1 MMAKKIFLFS
11 LIFSFLF
18 VDLPAVATAQAGDLA
33 TQCATLSESNTGCSN
48 LNNTECRALLEK
60 CANYYDQQ
68 SAQISQDITKTTQQK
83 NTLQNQIASFKKK
96 IQNLEFQIKQS
107 NVMVKDLGLQIS
119 DTEVSI
125 NKTSVKINDSQT
137 QIKNILQSIYEED
150 QKPSVQILLEGN
162 LSDFFNNL
170 AYLESLN
177 SQVSGLLE
185 STKDLKSY
193 LTGQK
198 DKMDGEVG
206 QLQKTIALQSLQKKE
221 NEQNK
226 NEQEQY
232 LKLTEAQYQQ
242 QLKDKQEA
250 EKKSVVIKSK
260 LFQTLGVSKIPT
272 FGEALEVAKTAANIT
287 GIRPAFLLAII
298 SQESAIGK
306 NVGQCNLVDTTT
318 GAGKRISTGAT
329 VIRVMKPIRDVQPF
343 MQITSALG
351 RDPYKTPVSCWI
363 PAYVNGSP
371 SGWGGAMGPA
381 QFIPSTWN
389 LFDERLKALLGTAPD
404 PWGIKDSFTASGL
417 YLADLGASA
426 QTATKESTAASRY
439 YGGSSAYARSV
450 MSRANCIQTFIDS
463 GMMSTNCQNLIF

>member
-185 STKDLKSY
+185 STCRKK
-193 LTGQK
+193 
-198 DKMDGEVG
+198 KM
-206 QLQKTIALQSLQKKE
+206 
-221 NEQNK
+221 
-226 NEQEQY
+226 
-232 LKLTEAQYQQ
+232 
-242 QLKDKQEA
+242 
-250 EKKSVVIKSK
+250 
-260 LFQTLGVSKIPT
+260 SKI
-272 FGEALEVAKTAANIT
+272 KTNRNSI
-287 GIRPAFLLAII
+287 
-298 SQESAIGK
+298 
-306 NVGQCNLVDTTT
+306 
-318 GAGKRISTGAT
+318 
-329 VIRVMKPIRDVQPF
+329 
-343 MQITSALG
+343 
-351 RDPYKTPVSCWI
+351 
-363 PAYVNGSP
+363 
-371 SGWGGAMGPA
+371 
-381 QFIPSTWN
+381 
-389 LFDERLKALLGTAPD
+389 
-404 PWGIKDSFTASGL
+404 
-417 YLADLGASA
+417 
-426 QTATKESTAASRY
+426 
-439 YGGSSAYARSV
+439 
-450 MSRANCIQTFIDS
+450 
-463 GMMSTNCQNLIF
+463 